1 MSAIFKRE
9 FRAYFQSYI
18 GYFFVAVWLC
28 FGGILLSSYNLLAR
42 SASWAYVLS
51 DMTIILAIFIPA
63 TVLMKLVERRKNDGD
78 LFLALLPVKS
88 REIVLGKYLALLALF
103 AVPAA
108 VFAFFPMIIGFFGK
122 VNYVAS
128 YGAFLGFLLFGV
140 ALTAICYFISL
151 LISKPAVFAVVSYGT
166 LVLLYFA
173 NILTI
178 LLPKGSFVAEV
189 IGYISLFGGLDKFVY
204 GIFDLKSILYY
215 LAVTALF
222 VFLSVRTADT
232 KNKKISTTSV
242 IAALLVVLM
251 LFVSIGM
258 SLLPVAY
265 TEFDATE
272 SGKYRVSAT
281 TKRFLRGIDDEVT
294 IYVLSADG
302 SNPQLESYL
311 RRYAE
316 AGKNIEV
323 EYVKTEEQKSL
334 VESYGFSNAS
344 VAPYSLLICSDKR
357 GEFVDFYLMY
367 YYVNEKLGIDSMSYS
382 DYNYYYSLFS
392 SSESYAS
399 YLESLVYSSE
409 LYFHGDA
416 VITGVIEYVT
426 LDMIPHAYFITG
438 RGEDSVTDGKFV
450 SLLGQMYYEFDT
462 HDITKSSGIPT
473 DACCIVINEPKTDY
487 TDAETKIILDYLKS
501 GGRLLL
507 VTGEENV
514 GMKNLS
520 SITEYYG
527 ATVTDGLVCEKPET
541 GTEGGEEADIHSI
554 TPVLN
559 DSHDILAAFKY
570 TFSVKNANAIKISD
584 ELRKAQ
590 LVTPIVTTSENAYI
604 GDESAKAV
612 YNLGV
617 AVEEETEQGTTRL
630 VWITGADSFNEKAS
644 AQNNLA
650 FLVYSLDWLDE
661 SYTSSVGEIDGVRFS
676 DAMLNISSGM
686 ALGIGVTLVL
696 IIPAAVI
703 IGGVMV
709 ISKRRRA

>member
-1 MSAIFKRE
+1 MKAILKRE
-9 FRAYFQSYI
+9 FREYFHSFTGYI
-18 GYFFVAVWLC
+18 FVAVYLF
-28 FGGILLSSYNLLAR
+28 FGGILLSSYNLLSH
-42 SASWAYVLS
+42 SASWAYALS
-51 DMTIILAIFIPA
+51 DMTIILALLIPA
-63 TVLMKLVERRKNDGD
+63 IIVMKLSEQRKNEGD
-78 LFLALLPVKS
+78 RFLALLPIGE
-88 REIVLGKYLALLALF
+88 REIALGKYFALLGLL
-103 AVPAA
+103 AVPTA
-108 VFAFFPMIIGFFGK
+108 VLAFFPMILGFFGK
-122 VNYVAS
+122 VNYGAS
-128 YGAFLGFLLFGV
+128 YSAFLAFLLFGV
-140 ALTAICYFISL
+140 ALTSICYFISTV
-151 LISKPAVFAVVSYGT
+151 IKRPAVYAVVSYGV

-173 NILTI
+173 NILTV
-178 LLPKGSFVAEV
+178 LLPKGSFAAET
-189 IGYISLFGGLDKFVY
+189 IGYISLFGGLDKFVF

-215 LAVTALF
+215 LATTALF
-222 VFLSVRTADT
+222 VVLSMRTADR
-232 KNKKISTTSV
+232 KNKKISTISV
-242 IAALLVVLM
+242 ISAMLVVLM

-281 TKRFLRGIDDEVT
+281 TKKFLSGIDDEVT

-316 AGKNIEV
+316 SGKNIDV
-323 EYVKTEEQKSL
+323 EYVKEEEQKAL

-367 YYVNEKLGIDSMSYS
+367 YYVNEKLGITSMSYS

-392 SSESYAS
+392 SSESYAT
-399 YLESLVYSSE
+399 YLEALLYSSE

-416 VITGVIEYVT
+416 VITGALEYVT
-426 LDMIPHAYFITG
+426 LDIIPHAYFITG

-450 SLLGQMYYEFDT
+450 SLLGQMYYDFET
-462 HDITKSSGIPT
+462 HDITKSSGIPA

-487 TDAETKIILDYLKS
+487 TESEAKIILDYLKS

-527 ATVTDGLVCEKPET
+527 ATAAEGLVCENPES
-541 GTEGGEEADIHSI
+541 EGEDGEDVDIHSI

-559 DSHDILAAFKY
+559 DSHDILAEFKY
-570 TFSVKNANAIKISD
+570 TLSVKNANAITISE

-590 LVTPIVTTSENAYI
+590 LVTPIVTTSENAYV

-612 YNLGV
+612 YNLAV
-617 AVEEETEQGTTRL
+617 AVEEETSQGTTRL
-630 VWITGADSFNEKAS
+630 VWITGADSFNEKES

-661 SYTSSVGEIDGVRFS
+661 SYTSSVGEIKGVKFS
-676 DAMLNISSGM
+676 DDMLNISSGM
-686 ALGIGVTLVL
+686 ALGIGVILVL
-696 IIPAAVI
+696 MIPAAVI
-703 IGGVMV
+703 VSGVTV

>member
-1 MSAIFKRE
+1 MKAILKRE
-9 FRAYFQSYI
+9 FREYFHSFTGYI
-18 GYFFVAVWLC
+18 FVALYLF
-28 FGGILLSSYNLLAR
+28 FGGILLSSYNLLSH
-42 SASWAYVLS
+42 SASWAYTLS
-51 DMTIILAIFIPA
+51 DMTIILALLIPA
-63 TVLMKLVERRKNDGD
+63 VIVMKLSEQRKNEGD
-78 LFLALLPVKS
+78 RFLALLPIGE
-88 REIVLGKYLALLALF
+88 REIALGKYFALLGLL
-103 AVPAA
+103 AVPTA
-108 VFAFFPMIIGFFGK
+108 VLAFFPMILGFFGK
-122 VNYVAS
+122 VNYGAS
-128 YGAFLGFLLFGV
+128 YGAFLAFLLFGI
-140 ALTAICYFISL
+140 ALTSICYFISTV
-151 LISKPAVFAVVSYGT
+151 IKRPAVYAVVSYSV

-173 NILTI
+173 NILTV
-178 LLPKGSFVAEV
+178 LLPKGSFVAET
-189 IGYISLFGGLDKFVY
+189 IGYISLFGGLDKFVF

-215 LAVTALF
+215 LATTALF
-222 VFLSVRTADT
+222 VVLSTRTADR
-232 KNKKISTTSV
+232 KNKKISKTSV
-242 IAALLVVLM
+242 IAALIVVLM

-258 SLLPVAY
+258 SLLPIAY

-272 SGKYRVSAT
+272 SGKYRVSDT
-281 TKRFLRGIDDEVT
+281 TKKFLSGIDDEVT

-316 AGKNIEV
+316 SGKNIDV
-323 EYVKTEEQKSL
+323 EYVKEEEQKAL

-367 YYVNEKLGIDSMSYS
+367 YYVNEKLGITSMSYS

-392 SSESYAS
+392 SSDSYAT
-399 YLESLVYSSE
+399 YFEALLYSSE

-416 VITGVIEYVT
+416 VITGALEYVT
-426 LDMIPHAYFITG
+426 LDIIPHAYFITG

-450 SLLGQMYYEFDT
+450 SLLGQMYYDFET
-462 HDITKSSGIPT
+462 HDITKSSGIPA

-487 TDAETKIILDYLKS
+487 TESEAKIILDYLRS

-527 ATVTDGLVCEKPET
+527 ATAAEGLVCEKPES
-541 GTEGGEEADIHSI
+541 EGEDGEDVDIHS
-554 TPVLN
+554 L
-559 DSHDILAAFKY
+559 
-570 TFSVKNANAIKISD
+570 SVKNANAITISE

-590 LVTPIVTTSENAYI
+590 LVTPIVTTSENAYV

-612 YNLGV
+612 YNLAV
-617 AVEEETEQGTTRL
+617 AVEEETSQGTTRL
-630 VWITGADSFNEKAS
+630 VWITGADSFNEKES

-661 SYTSSVGEIDGVRFS
+661 SYTSSVGEIKGVKFS
-676 DAMLNISSGM
+676 DDMLNISSGM
-686 ALGIGVTLVL
+686 ALGIGVILVL
-696 IIPAAVI
+696 MIPAAVI
-703 IGGVMV
+703 VSGVTV